1 MVCECLV
8 ELAHVFV
15 DKTFTYHVPLNLQE
29 QIAVGKR
36 VVVPFNT
43 QVLEGFVLKIE
54 KSSLVED
61 LKDVLEVIDPFPVLN
76 QELLE
81 LGTYLKKTTLAT
93 LMSCY
98 QAMLPL
104 ALKAKKK
111 VNVSKKYGS
120 FYICAEASPVLKNA
134 KQKEIYDLV
143 KASKTEGVAKSF
155 LAKISLS
162 ALNTLVKKGILKEI
176 KKEVYRYNYTTPSKV
191 KSAFEC

>member
-93 LMSCY
+93 LR
-98 QAMLPL
+98 A
-104 ALKAKKK
+104 
-111 VNVSKKYGS
+111 V
-120 FYICAEASPVLKNA
+120 INA
-134 KQKEIYDLV
+134 CCLW
-143 KASKTEGVAKSF
+143 
-155 LAKISLS
+155 L
-162 ALNTLVKKGILKEI
+162 
-176 KKEVYRYNYTTPSKV
+176 
-191 KSAFEC
+191 